1 MSNHLREEILSL
13 VKKYHDENFN
23 KVLIAGESY
32 IPPSGKVFGFE
43 EVRNLVD
50 ASLDFW
56 LTEGRFNEQ
65 FEKELAEF
73 ISVNFCATVNSGS
86 SANLLAFYA
95 LTSRE
100 FGSRAIKKG
109 DEIIEVATCFPTTLN
124 PVLQFGCIPVLV
136 DVEIPAYNASAKNV
150 LSAVTDKTKAIFLA
164 HTLGNPYEVEEIAK
178 FCKEKG
184 IWLIED
190 CCDAL
195 GAEYGGK
202 RVGAF
207 GDVATLSFYPAHQ
220 ITCGEGGAVL
230 TNNALLNKMVRSFRD
245 WGRDCWCAPGNEN
258 TCGIRFNWQLG
269 TLPRG
274 YDHKYIYSHIGFN
287 LKMTDLQASVG
298 LAQMQRVGGFI
309 KKRRENH
316 NLLIEYLKKYE
327 DYFIMPEA
335 TENSNPSWFGFVIT
349 IKDGAPFTRT
359 DLIRYL
365 ENHKIGTRLLF
376 AGNITR
382 QPAYKDI
389 EFIVHDKLVN
399 ADKVMNDTFWIGCYP
414 AINED
419 IIKYVSK
426 TFEEFISLSEKGIIN
441 AKAN

>member
-1 MSNHLREEILSL
+1 MSDQLREEILSL
-13 VKKYHDENFN
+13 VKKHHNEAFN
-23 KVLIAGESY
+23 KGLVAGESY
-32 IPPSGKVFGFE
+32 IPTSGKVFGFE
-43 EVRNLVD
+43 EMQNLVD

-65 FEKELAEF
+65 FERKLAEF
-73 ISVNFCATVNSGS
+73 MDVNFCTTVNSGS

-109 DEIIEVATCFPTTLN
+109 DEIIEAATCFPTTLN
-124 PVLQFGCIPVLV
+124 PVIQFGCTPVLV
-136 DVEIPAYNASAKNV
+136 DVDIPTYNASAKKV

-164 HTLGNPYEVEEIAK
+164 HTLGNPYEVEEIAS
-178 FCKEKG
+178 FCKERG

-195 GAEYGGK
+195 GATYNGK
-202 RVGAF
+202 KVGSF

-230 TNNALLNKMVRSFRD
+230 TNDALLNKMVRSFRD
-245 WGRDCWCAPGNEN
+245 WGRDCWCAPGDEN

-269 TLPRG
+269 TLPKG

-298 LAQMQRVGGFI
+298 LAQMNRVEGFI
-309 KKRRENH
+309 EKRRENH
-316 NLLIEYLKKYE
+316 RLLTKYLKRFE
-327 DYFIMPEA
+327 DYFILPKA
-335 TENSNPSWFGFVIT
+335 TENSNPSWFGYVIT
-349 IKDGAPFTRT
+349 IKDQAPFNRNN
-359 DLIRYL
+359 LINYL
-365 ENHKIGTRLLF
+365 EDHKIGTRLLF

-382 QPAYKDI
+382 QPAYKDV
-389 EFIVHDKLVN
+389 EFKIHGDLIN
-399 ADKVMNDTFWIGCYP
+399 ADKVMNNTFWIGCYP
-414 AINED
+414 AIDED
-419 IIKYVSK
+419 IIKYISN
-426 TFEEFISLSEKGIIN
+426 TFGGFISLAKKGN
-441 AKAN
+441 LNV